1 MKLKPS
7 LKEKKRYILF
17 EIVSGQDFSLDE
29 VKSEAEKAWH
39 AFLGDLGVSK
49 AAPMFIKENYKN
61 NKFIIKVSNKYTDEI
76 KSALI
81 LIKKIKNTPV
91 IVKSMVTSGTIK
103 KISSYL

>member
-17 EIVSGQDFSLDE
+17 EIVSDQNFNLDE
-29 VKSEAEKAWH
+29 VKAEAEKAWH
-39 AFLGDLGVSK
+39 TFLGDLGVAK
-49 AAPMFIKENYKN
+49 AAPLFVKEKYKN
-61 NKFIIKVSNKYTDEI
+61 NKFIIKVSNKHTDEI

-91 IVKSMVTSGTIK
+91 IIKSILTSGTIK
-103 KISSYL
+103 KLSSL